1 LEKSATKNERVG
13 KQGNTKL
20 MCEITAME
28 KRQWENG
35 QRENSATK
43 TEMVGKQGN
52 AKLLSEITKTE
63 KTKEKTATGKWAAE
77 NWATGKFGNK
87 KWQRR

>member
-1 LEKSATKNERVG
+1 MGNEK
-13 KQGNTKL
+13 
-20 MCEITAME
+20 I
-28 KRQWENG
+28 RQ
-35 QRENSATK
+35 RK

-77 NWATGKFGNK
+77 NWATRKFGNK